1 MSFFDNIKEY
11 FNKKKTIEVEKQYGI
26 EKTNRD
32 NDIAGTT
39 KEKKGK
45 RFRRLLGLGIL
56 AGALTILAPVT
67 LGILAVTTG
76 IAGATLAAAAIPTAA
91 AVITLDVAAGAVWA
105 KWYPRLR
112 SGKTF
117 KKYESQKKNGKA
129 FDTNQV
135 KSMDFTKALK
145 TDFYKTLYED
155 PSNPKHATDPEQKAA
170 RENVVKKLFGCVKLG
185 NGADE
190 AFFKAVEADFK
201 NNVVLGA
208 DGKITRK
215 TPSAPGVPA
224 IDWTNKDVQAKALA
238 LLKCIQPSDKQAT
251 EEMGGAIRHGRYR
264 GRTTFEKLI
273 ETNGADVEEKAI
285 AMPAYTEEGA
295 GAYKAVMCYV
305 GGCLTQA
312 DPNVKVTIGDPD
324 KAGEKIHDRTVAGN
338 KQYLVCDLETAGKL
352 MHGLSTINLARSK
365 NIIENKPSK
374 VEKVKEFFGF
384 GGR

>member
-1 MSFFDNIKEY
+1 MSFFSNIKEY

-26 EKTNRD
+26 ETANRD
-32 NDIAGTT
+32 NNIAGTT

-45 RFRRLLGLGIL
+45 RFRRLLGLGIF
-56 AGALTILAPVT
+56 AVALTILAPVT
-67 LGILAVTTG
+67 LGVLAVATG
-76 IAGATLAAAAIPTAA
+76 IAGTTLAAAAIPTAI
-91 AVITLDVAAGAVWA
+91 AVIALDVAAGAVWA

-117 KKYESQKKNGKA
+117 KTYSKRRASGKA
-129 FDTNQV
+129 FNTNQV

-145 TDFYKTLYED
+145 TDLYRTLYEGD
-155 PSNPKHATDPEQKAA
+155 PTSNPKKATDDEQKAA
-170 RENVVKKLFGCVKLG
+170 RENVVKKLFGCVKL
-185 NGADE
+185 ADGTEKSFFE
-190 AFFKAVEADFK
+190 AVKADFE
-201 NNVVLGA
+201 NRVVLNA
-208 DGKITRK
+208 DGTISFK
-215 TPSAPGVPA
+215 PGTGSINWADPA
-224 IDWTNKDVQAKALA
+224 VQTKALA

-264 GRTTFEKLI
+264 GRTTFGTLI

-295 GAYKAVMCYV
+295 GAYKAAVSYI

-312 DPNVKVTIGDPD
+312 DPNVKVTLGSPD

-338 KQYLVCDLETAGKL
+338 KQYLVCDLETAGKI